1 MTDSKM
7 IPRGPVPEECS
18 KYTTAIA
25 KSIAH
30 LDPHAKIGIAMQ
42 LLGFILTET
51 SVNLEKARLN
61 LDAITLSVDAKLPE
75 AFRAK
80 AAVEKEF
87 DTMFAKLKDLLMRE
101 VEGELDEEQEVKNV

>member
-18 KYTTAIA
+18 KYTAAIA

-30 LDPHAKIGIAMQ
+30 LRPYVQRTIAMQ

-51 SVNLEKARLN
+51 SVDLERARLN
-61 LDAITLSVDAKLPE
+61 LDAITRSVDAKLPE
-75 AFRAK
+75 AFAAK
-80 AAVEKEF
+80 EEVNKEF
-87 DTMFAKLKDLLMRE
+87 DTMFAQVKDLLMRE
-101 VEGELDEEQEVKNV
+101 VEGELDEEQEMKNV